1 MESKVLRSMKLLG
14 GLIVGSFFSLN
25 AVNLGNYKNAVITGT
40 INATT
45 LIDNGGDSINLD
57 NLVEVDGPVTLKA
70 SAGCLLDVNIGTD
83 MTVGTNAT
91 VIRPRLLAEGAG
103 NNNGQ
108 IIFEVESGAE
118 IHVNINADTFF
129 AGGNYSTSAVSL
141 AAAQGAYV
149 AASSRDAVLTVLGG
163 EGSVYF
169 HITGGAKVA
178 FDSLFKVTGGS
189 INADTARFELN
200 DGTVALAKGTKLYT
214 TMDQNTDNINIP
226 KVTFDRGL
234 FDAGETVGSLD
245 ATVRIG
251 CDSTVAF
258 LSNDYTG
265 DTEDHNAHM
274 AFDVSNYWYGRLV
287 LEIAGGTQDGFH
299 DGAFLMYGSGLDNDF
314 SIVSAYINDVQLR
327 YFAGLTVLVSVIDDL
342 ARQEGV
348 YQETL
353 LLTEEN
359 QFPYYVDFDT
369 NELSRRGLLVVN
381 QCNSTN
387 PFAAN
392 TFGDFDYRTNHAG
405 KPFTV
410 RDSQVGCVLG
420 VNGTLN
426 IAHNTFFDYLAT
438 RQSIGYDPA
447 AMGLD
452 NLGSSPDDF
461 KRRSPGALIIDG
473 CDFSGGTISGSF
485 NSVSRALVYMQ
496 GQSAMYVRCC
506 ANDFGVYNG
515 DYSTGSGQYDGTV
528 VSHGNLS
535 GFNDGHMALD
545 VAGEAIMYH
554 TTDPDYDPEE
564 WGIGQF
570 NVPSLL
576 LDGVGREIYSGGN
589 LVSRPLING
598 DTYDTYQRSY
608 VNLNNDLHCVNMV
621 LNHSSVLHNVP
632 RDQAGVQPAI
642 VGGEAASWYGD
653 SELLPFLDLSNSWL
667 SCHESLGLSGLRVL
681 VHDAFGTLDTFGQSD
696 PEFSYNNSAIICY
709 NQGDD
714 NDTANRG
721 WARVL
726 ALGSNNNQIYTGATD
741 EFLDSAFV
749 HVYRDHNQFDDGELP
764 VQLRL
769 DALPEPE
776 VFWATSY
783 AFDTTQ
789 EGWQVVGL
797 YNDSYAEVGWR
808 TQDGFFRFDGTF
820 IPQNA
825 FPWNTNG
832 GDSFSNDLNENQAAE
847 LFIAGNGF
855 AFEGFDRL
863 GNESPSIVTG
873 SALPGVMYVEYGGRL
888 TIAQT
893 NPENPASHA
902 LFNLPVATLGFP
914 TSEGALLYGEVD
926 LPSSQVDFGHGYAM
940 NPYNINMNDF
950 SPLYLDLAQLFA
962 DQGNEV
968 LISWNNITQ
977 STDFLPVK
985 SAIAGLSLDQFKS
998 PKKAAAK
1005 KAVTRATVPVI
1016 TPVELPLAMLS
1027 VGADYYLDQLQVAGA
1042 SSMSPFHFYM
1052 TGDDLGYSQIREL
1065 VSFDTIPFPVLG
1077 EGMHGA
1083 LFLDQGARLGLGSRS
1098 WNENSVNAWNILGD
1112 NQVTLYPNGDCVIEL
1127 NSDLIINDLN
1137 AIIPTT
1143 NFGDV
1148 PAGQSHRITFLS
1160 KEGHAVRVPAG
1171 SELDL
1176 SAFGQSTLLNGGDGV
1191 NSQQIAFAGNAKLI
1205 FEPGSTLRFPSDIDF
1220 ARGPILYMN
1229 EESELLFEPIKERNK
1244 PAADALAQ
1252 LDKYRVKIKGI
1263 GQIWLNKNAKMKVFE
1278 EAMVGVESDDVRT
1291 PFTYLQMS
1299 LQRDAQM
1306 LIGDENNKGGS
1317 FQVGNPFELADNNI
1331 VFSLRIN
1338 GADTLV
1344 NIDRYGFYGL
1354 GAGILAQPEDAVNT
1368 WRLVALHNVIFTEM
1382 LVIDGTFSH
1391 NQIFDGSGEGEG
1403 SLFAVGQ
1410 AEEHDLI
1417 IGAKVDNRQP
1427 VIRGGG
1433 NVILVTFDATE
1444 ADYLIPDIQNSA
1456 VELIGDSL
1464 EDNGRYNILGSTQ
1477 IIQQKEEVQI
1487 AGFADISVIDD
1498 LFPEVELR
1506 GGSLCAADPSAFF
1519 QYICHLPVR
1528 HQTPNRIVSFGMND
1542 GQQRDAYLNGDFD
1555 QEENIVRN
1563 PFLLLLT
1570 ESDVAR
1576 AAAQG
1581 YLRVAT
1587 VDSEGD
1593 VATLAAPRQQ

>member
-25 AVNLGNYKNAVITGT
+25 AVDLGNYKNAVMTGT

-45 LIDNGGDSINLD
+45 LIGDGGDSITID
-57 NLVEVDGPVTLKA
+57 NFVEVDGPVTLKA
-70 SAGCLLDVNIGTD
+70 SAGCLLNVDIGTD
-83 MTVGTNAT
+83 MTTGTNAN
-91 VIRPRLLAEGAG
+91 VIRPSLLSATS
-103 NNNGQ
+103 NGQ
-108 IIFEVESGAE
+108 IVFEVEAGAE

-129 AGGNYSTSAVSL
+129 TGLNHSTSAVSL
-141 AAAQGAYV
+141 AAAQAAYV
-149 AASSRDAVLTVLGG
+149 SASSRDAILTVLGG

-169 HITGGAKVA
+169 HIAGGAKVA

-189 INADTARFELN
+189 INADSASFELN
-200 DGTVALAKGTKLYT
+200 DGTVALAKGTKLFT
-214 TMDQNTDNINIP
+214 TMDQITDNINIP
-226 KVTFDRGL
+226 KVIFDRGV
-234 FDAGETVGSLD
+234 FDAGETIGSQD

-251 CDSTVAF
+251 CDSTFAF
-258 LSNDYTG
+258 LSFDDTG
-265 DTEDHNAHM
+265 NVEDHNAHM

-287 LEIAGGTQDGFH
+287 LEIAGGSQDGFH
-299 DGAFLMYGSGLDNDF
+299 DGSFLMYGSKLNDTAYTT
-314 SIVSAYINDVQLR
+314 VSTYLTNVQLR
-327 YFAGLTVLVSVIDDL
+327 YFAGLTVFVSVVDDL
-342 ARQEGV
+342 ARQEDV
-348 YQETL
+348 YQDKL
-353 LLTEEN
+353 LLDETN

-426 IAHNTFFDYLAT
+426 IGHNTFFDYIAT

-452 NLGSSPDDF
+452 NLGTLPDDF
-461 KRRSPGALIIDG
+461 KRRSPGSLIIDG
-473 CDFSGGTISGSF
+473 CDFSGGTISGNF
-485 NSVSRALVYMQ
+485 NSLSRAIVYMQ

-506 ANDFGVYNG
+506 ANDFGSYNP
-515 DYSTGSGQYDGTV
+515 DYSTGAGSYDGTV
-528 VSHGNLS
+528 VSHGGLS

-554 TTDPDYDPEE
+554 TIDADYDPDE

-576 LDGVGREIYSGGN
+576 LDAVGREIYSGGD

-608 VNLNNDLHCVNMV
+608 INLNNDIHFVNMV
-621 LNHSSVLHNVP
+621 LNHSSVLHDVP

-667 SCHESLGLSGLRVL
+667 SCHESLGLAGLRVL
-681 VHDAFGTLDTFGQSD
+681 VHDSFGFLDSFGQSD
-696 PEFSYNNSAIICY
+696 PEFTYNNSAIICY

-726 ALGSNNNQIYTGATD
+726 ALGSDNNQIYTGATD
-741 EFLDSAFV
+741 QYLDSAFV
-749 HVYRDHNQFDDGELP
+749 HVYRDHNQFDDAELP

-776 VFWATSY
+776 VFWATNY
-783 AFDTTQ
+783 GFDTTQ
-789 EGWQVVGL
+789 EGWQVLGL
-797 YNDSYAEVGWR
+797 YNDSYVEVGWR
-808 TQDGFFRFDGTF
+808 TQDGYFRFDGSF

-832 GDSFSNDLNENQAAE
+832 GDSFSNDLQDTQAAE
-847 LFIAGNGF
+847 LFISGNGF
-855 AFEGFDRL
+855 AFEGFDRD

-873 SALPGVMYVEYGGRL
+873 SALPGVMYVGYGGRVS
-888 TIAQT
+888 IAQT
-893 NPENPASHA
+893 SPEIPTSHA
-902 LFNLPVATLGFP
+902 LFNVPVATLGFP
-914 TSEGALLYGEVD
+914 TSDGALLYGEVD
-926 LPSSQVDFGHGYAM
+926 LPSSQVDFGYGYAM

-950 SPLYLDLAQLFA
+950 SPLYLDLAQLFN
-962 DQGNEV
+962 DHGNEV
-968 LISWNNITQ
+968 LISYNNIIQ
-977 STDFLPVK
+977 STDFFPVK
-985 SAIAGLSLDQFKS
+985 SVIAGLSLDQFKS

-1005 KAVTRATVPVI
+1005 KAITRATVPVI
-1016 TPVELPLAMLS
+1016 APVTLPVAMLS

-1042 SSMSPFHFYM
+1042 TSMSPFHFYM
-1052 TGDDLGYSQIREL
+1052 TGDDLGYSQIREI
-1065 VSFDTIPFPVLG
+1065 VSMDSIPFPVLG

-1098 WNENSVNAWNILGD
+1098 WNENSANAWNILGD
-1112 NQVTLYPNGDCVIEL
+1112 NQVTIYPNGDCVIEL
-1127 NSDLIINDLN
+1127 NSDIIINDLN

-1148 PAGQSHRITFLS
+1148 AAGQSHRITFLS
-1160 KEGHAVRVPAG
+1160 KEGHAVRIPAG
-1171 SELDL
+1171 GELDL
-1176 SAFGQSTLLNGGDGV
+1176 SAFGQSDLLNGGDGF

-1244 PAADALAQ
+1244 PVPDVLAQ

-1278 EAMVGVESDDVRT
+1278 EAMVGVESDELRT
-1291 PFTYLQMS
+1291 PFTYLQIS
-1299 LQRDAQM
+1299 LQRDAQL

-1317 FQVGNPFELADNNI
+1317 FQVGNPVELLDNNI

-1354 GAGILAQPEDAVNT
+1354 GAGILAQAEDAVNS
-1368 WRLVALHNVIFTEM
+1368 WQLVALHNVSFTEM

-1391 NQIFDGSGEGEG
+1391 NQIFDGSGDGEG

-1410 AEEHDLI
+1410 ATEHDLI

-1427 VIRGGG
+1427 IIRGGG
-1433 NVILVTFDATE
+1433 NVIYVSPDATE

-1456 VELIGDSL
+1456 VELVEDSL

-1477 IIQQKEEVQI
+1477 IIQQKDAIQI
-1487 AGFADISVIDD
+1487 PALADISVIDD

-1506 GGSLCAADPSAFF
+1506 GGSLCAAAPTGFF

-1528 HQTPNRIVSFGMND
+1528 YQTPSGTISFGMND
-1542 GQQRDAYLNGDFD
+1542 GQQRHAYLEGDFNQD
-1555 QEENIVRN
+1555 ANIVRSE
-1563 PFLLLLT
+1563 FLVLLA
-1570 ESDVAR
+1570 ENDVDR
-1576 AAAQG
+1576 ATAQG
-1581 YLRVAT
+1581 YLQVASI
-1587 VDSEGD
+1587 DDEGD
-1593 VATLAAPRQQ
+1593 AVTFRAPAQQ

>member
-103 NNNGQ
+103 NDNGQ

-299 DGAFLMYGSGLDNDF
+299 DGAFLMYGSGLNNDF

-342 ARQEGV
+342 ARQEGL

-681 VHDAFGTLDTFGQSD
+681 VHDAFGLLDTFGQSD

-1528 HQTPNRIVSFGMND
+1528 HQTPKRTVSFGIND
-1542 GQQRDAYLNGDFD
+1542 GQQRHAYLEGDFNQD
-1555 QEENIVRN
+1555 ANIVRSE
-1563 PFLLLLT
+1563 FLALLA
-1570 ESDVAR
+1570 EYDVDR
-1576 AAAQG
+1576 ASAQG
-1581 YLRVAT
+1581 YLQVAT

-1593 VATLAAPRQQ
+1593 AAVLRSPRQQ